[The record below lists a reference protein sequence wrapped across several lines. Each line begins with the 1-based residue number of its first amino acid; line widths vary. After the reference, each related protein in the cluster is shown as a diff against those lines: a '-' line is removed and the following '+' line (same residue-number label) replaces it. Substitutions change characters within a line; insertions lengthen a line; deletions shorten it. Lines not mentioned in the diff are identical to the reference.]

1 MTTQHLPPEVPS
13 DLRMARRLW
22 PFLLAS
28 TVSLIPFTVFGMY
41 LVPISTA
48 AGGSVAEIGGLRGL
62 GGLAALAVGVL
73 LAPLM
78 DRAPRELVAAGGL
91 AMLGGSAALGALGN
105 VFALAGFCLL
115 IGASTSVLAPSIGA
129 AAADRFS
136 SPAAAGR
143 AATLVSATTSAMAM
157 LAAPVLAGPGLIW
170 GWRGNLLAASAV
182 SLLLSAAFFV
192 RGRGRKPAIA
202 GAERISYLATYRELA
217 RVPGALPLLAVAML
231 RTAAFMGYLA
241 YLAAFY
247 DEKFDLAP
255 GWFALVWSLSGASF
269 FLGNLLAGRH
279 LASEHGSSERLL
291 VVAIGVALIAVCAFY
306 YSPLLPLTLFLTAVM
321 GASHATV
328 AACVTTLLVRR
339 SGELRGSA
347 LSVNAAGMSLGT
359 FLGAALGGVGL
370 GLGGYS
376 GTATVFAA
384 ITLIATL
391 CAVRA
396 NRRTNGA
403 SAADS
408 GSSPSRFRYIV
419 RGYGESARPSASART
434 SAGVRHRSRPGRRRT
449 AGGPDVGPVDAG
461 RARGATRADA
471 AGQDPR

>member
-1 MTTQHLPPEVPS
+1 MTTQQLTAAVPG
-13 DLRMARRLW
+13 DLRMAKRLW

-41 LVPISTA
+41 LVPISDA

-62 GGLAALAVGVL
+62 GGLAALAVGVT

-91 AMLGGSAALGALGN
+91 ALLGVSAALGAVGN

-115 IGASTSVLAPSIGA
+115 IGASTSILAPSIGA
-129 AAADRFS
+129 AAADRFR

-170 GWRGNLLAASAV
+170 GWRGNLLAASAIA
-182 SLLLSAAFFV
+182 LTLSAAFFI
-192 RGRGRKPAIA
+192 RGRGRKAPIT
-202 GAERISYLATYRELA
+202 GRQRVSYLATYRELA
-217 RVPGALPLLAVAML
+217 RIPGAVPLLAVAML

-247 DEKFDLAP
+247 DDKFDLAP

-269 FLGNLLAGRH
+269 FLGNLLAGRY
-279 LASEHGSSERLL
+279 LATDRAWTERLL
-291 VVAIGVALIAVCAFY
+291 LIGIVVALVAVPAFY
-306 YSPLLPLTLFLTAVM
+306 LSPTLPLTLALTAVM

-339 SGELRGSA
+339 SGDLRGSA

-359 FLGAALGGVGL
+359 FLGAAIGGL
-370 GLGGYS
+370 GLALGGYP
-376 GTATVFAA
+376 GTAVTFAA
-384 ITLIATL
+384 ITLVATA
-391 CAVRA
+391 CA
-396 NRRTNGA
+396 
-403 SAADS
+403 
-408 GSSPSRFRYIV
+408 
-419 RGYGESARPSASART
+419 AR
-434 SAGVRHRSRPGRRRT
+434 VHR
-449 AGGPDVGPVDAG
+449 
-461 RARGATRADA
+461 
-471 AGQDPR
+471 

>member
-1 MTTQHLPPEVPS
+1 MTTQNHQPEVKAITTTGEVPG
-13 DLRMARRLW
+13 DLKMARRLW

-41 LVPISTA
+41 LVPIAGA

-62 GGLAALAVGVL
+62 GGLAALAVGVS
-73 LAPLM
+73 LAPLI
-78 DRAPRELVAAGGL
+78 DRVARELVAAGGL
-91 AMLGGSAALGALGN
+91 ALLGISAALGAIGN

-115 IGASTSVLAPSIGA
+115 IGASTSILAPSIGA
-129 AAADRFS
+129 AAADRFT

-170 GWRGNLLAASAV
+170 GWRGNLLAASAI
-182 SLLLSAAFFV
+182 SLVLSAAFFW
-192 RGRGRKPAIA
+192 RGRGRKPAITKN
-202 GAERISYLATYRELA
+202 ERMSYLATYRALA

-269 FLGNLLAGRH
+269 FLGNLLAGRYV
-279 LASEHGSSERLL
+279 ATDGTGITPEKMLL
-291 VVAIGVALIAVCAFY
+291 IGISTALVAVGAFY
-306 YSPLLPLTLFLTAVM
+306 FSPSLPLTLFLTALM

-339 SGELRGSA
+339 SGDLRGSA

-359 FLGAALGGVGL
+359 FLGAAIGGL
-370 GLGGYS
+370 GLALANYP
-376 GTATVFAA
+376 GTAATFAA
-384 ITLIATL
+384 LTLTALL
-391 CAVRA
+391 CALKVR
-396 NRRTNGA
+396 
-403 SAADS
+403 
-408 GSSPSRFRYIV
+408 P
-419 RGYGESARPSASART
+419 
-434 SAGVRHRSRPGRRRT
+434 
-449 AGGPDVGPVDAG
+449 
-461 RARGATRADA
+461 
-471 AGQDPR
+471 

>member
-1 MTTQHLPPEVPS
+1 MTTQQLTAEVPG
-13 DLRMARRLW
+13 DLRMAKRLW

-41 LVPISTA
+41 LVPISDA

-78 DRAPRELVAAGGL
+78 DRAPRELVAAAGL
-91 AMLGGSAALGALGN
+91 ALLGVSAALGAVGN
-105 VFALAGFCLL
+105 VFALASFCLL
-115 IGASTSVLAPSIGA
+115 IGASTSILAPSIGA
-129 AAADRFS
+129 AAADRFR

-170 GWRGNLLAASAV
+170 GWRGNLVAAAV
-182 SLLLSAAFFV
+182 IAFVLSAAFFV
-192 RGRGRKPAIA
+192 RGRGRQAPIT
-202 GAERISYLATYRELA
+202 GRQRVSYLATYRELA
-217 RVPGALPLLAVAML
+217 RIPGAVPLLAVAML

-247 DEKFDLAP
+247 DQRFDLAP

-269 FLGNLLAGRH
+269 FLGNLLAGRY
-279 LASEHGSSERLL
+279 LATEHPWTERLL
-291 VVAIGVALIAVCAFY
+291 LIGITAALIAVSAFY
-306 YSPLLPLTLFLTAVM
+306 FSPALPLTLVLTAVM

-339 SGELRGSA
+339 SGGLRGSA

-359 FLGAALGGVGL
+359 FLGAAIGGL
-370 GLGGYS
+370 GLALGGYP
-376 GTATVFAA
+376 GTAITFAA
-384 ITLIATL
+384 ITLAATL
-391 CAVRA
+391 CALRV
-396 NRRTNGA
+396 
-403 SAADS
+403 
-408 GSSPSRFRYIV
+408 
-419 RGYGESARPSASART
+419 
-434 SAGVRHRSRPGRRRT
+434 RRT
-449 AGGPDVGPVDAG
+449 A
-461 RARGATRADA
+461 
-471 AGQDPR
+471 

>member
-1 MTTQHLPPEVPS
+1 MSTSQKLAAEVPG

-41 LVPISTA
+41 LVPIADT

-62 GGLAALAVGVL
+62 GGLAALAVGVS

-78 DRAPRELVAAGGL
+78 DRVARELVAAGGL
-91 AMLGGSAALGALGN
+91 ALLGISAALGAVGN
-105 VFALAGFCLL
+105 VFALAAFCLL
-115 IGASTSVLAPSIGA
+115 IGASTSILAPSIGA
-129 AAADRFS
+129 AAADRFR

-157 LAAPVLAGPGLIW
+157 LAAPVLAVPGLIW
-170 GWRGNLLAASAV
+170 GWRGNLLAASVISVA
-182 SLLLSAAFFV
+182 LSAAFLW
-192 RGRGRKPAIA
+192 RGRGRKSPRSRN
-202 GAERISYLATYRELA
+202 ERVSYLATYRELA

-247 DEKFDLAP
+247 DDKFDLAP

-269 FLGNLLAGRH
+269 FLGNLFAGRYLATDRAWISPEKLLLAGI
-279 LASEHGSSERLL
+279 
-291 VVAIGVALIAVCAFY
+291 VVALIAVAAFY
-306 YSPLLPLTLFLTAVM
+306 FSPTLPLTLLLTALM

-339 SGELRGSA
+339 SGDLRGSA

-359 FLGAALGGVGL
+359 FLGAAIGGLGL
-370 GLGGYS
+370 GLGGYP
-376 GTATVFAA
+376 GTALTFAA
-384 ITLIATL
+384 ITLV
-391 CAVRA
+391 AVLFALRVQ
-396 NRRTNGA
+396 RQ
-403 SAADS
+403 
-408 GSSPSRFRYIV
+408 
-419 RGYGESARPSASART
+419 E
-434 SAGVRHRSRPGRRRT
+434 
-449 AGGPDVGPVDAG
+449 
-461 RARGATRADA
+461 
-471 AGQDPR
+471 

>member
-1 MTTQHLPPEVPS
+1 MTTQQNLTAPAAAVPG

-41 LVPISTA
+41 LVPISEA

-62 GGLAALAVGVL
+62 GGLAALAVGVV

-91 AMLGGSAALGALGN
+91 ALLAISAALGAVGN
-105 VFALAGFCLL
+105 VLALAAFCLL
-115 IGASTSVLAPSIGA
+115 IGASTSILAPSIGA
-129 AAADRFS
+129 AAADRFR

-170 GWRGNLLAASAV
+170 GWRGNLLAASAI
-182 SLLLSAAFFV
+182 SLALAAAFFW
-192 RGRGRKPAIA
+192 RGRGRKAPITSR
-202 GAERISYLATYRELA
+202 ERMSYLATYRALA
-217 RVPGALPLLAVAML
+217 RIRGALPLLAVAML

-269 FLGNLLAGRH
+269 FLGNLLSGRY
-279 LASEHGSSERLL
+279 LAADRSWVTPERLL
-291 VVAIGVALIAVCAFY
+291 VGGITVALLAVSTIYF
-306 YSPLLPLTLFLTAVM
+306 SPTLPLTLLLTALM

-328 AACVTTLLVRR
+328 AACVTTSLVRR
-339 SGELRGSA
+339 SGDLRGSA

-359 FLGAALGGVGL
+359 FLGAAVGGLGL
-370 GLGGYS
+370 GLGGYP
-376 GTATVFAA
+376 GTAITFAA
-384 ITLIATL
+384 ITLAALLLALRIR
-391 CAVRA
+391 RA
-396 NRRTNGA
+396 
-403 SAADS
+403 
-408 GSSPSRFRYIV
+408 PQ
-419 RGYGESARPSASART
+419 
-434 SAGVRHRSRPGRRRT
+434 HL
-449 AGGPDVGPVDAG
+449 
-461 RARGATRADA
+461 
-471 AGQDPR
+471 

>member
-1 MTTQHLPPEVPS
+1 MTTQQNLTAPAAEVPG

-41 LVPISTA
+41 LVPISEA

-62 GGLAALAVGVL
+62 GGLAALAVGVV

-91 AMLGGSAALGALGN
+91 ALLGVSAALGAVGN
-105 VFALAGFCLL
+105 VFALAAFCLL
-115 IGASTSVLAPSIGA
+115 IGASTSILAPSIGA
-129 AAADRFS
+129 AAADRFR

-170 GWRGNLLAASAV
+170 GWRGNLLAASAI
-182 SLLLSAAFFV
+182 SLVLAAAFFW
-192 RGRGRKPAIA
+192 RGRGRKAPITNR
-202 GAERISYLATYRELA
+202 ERMSYLATYRELA
-217 RVPGALPLLAVAML
+217 RIPGALPLLAVAML

-269 FLGNLLAGRH
+269 FLGNLLSGRY
-279 LASEHGSSERLL
+279 LATDRSWITPERLL
-291 VVAIGVALIAVCAFY
+291 VVGITIALFAVSAFY
-306 YSPLLPLTLFLTAVM
+306 FSPTLPLTLLLTALM

-339 SGELRGSA
+339 SGDLRGSA

-359 FLGAALGGVGL
+359 FLGAAIGGLGL
-370 GLGGYS
+370 GLGGYP
-376 GTATVFAA
+376 GTAITFAA
-384 ITLIATL
+384 ITLIAVL
-391 CAVRA
+391 LALR
-396 NRRTNGA
+396 
-403 SAADS
+403 
-408 GSSPSRFRYIV
+408 IH
-419 RGYGESARPSASART
+419 RT
-434 SAGVRHRSRPGRRRT
+434 SHP
-449 AGGPDVGPVDAG
+449 
-461 RARGATRADA
+461 
-471 AGQDPR
+471 